1 MMTSKQDPMH
11 AVAIV
16 TFFVAATSS
25 LSAFAGPASESIKQ
39 THAAVLQVL
48 QDQDLQDPARAGE
61 RQQQLTLI
69 MAQRFGCREMAQHLL
84 GPHWSALVE
93 GQRAE
98 FVRLFRLLLVKN
110 YTEQIDRNA
119 DQRIDYLDE
128 QSHNGR
134 VRVRT
139 RLIAPHRELLLEFW
153 LFERLGDWLVYDV
166 VVDGISLIQNYRG
179 QIMSVLRLSSYDT
192 LVEKMRQKVCPH
204 GCREGK

>member
-1 MMTSKQDPMH
+1 MMKSKQDPMH

-16 TFFVAATSS
+16 AFFVVATSS

-48 QDQDLQDPARAGE
+48 HDPDLQDPARAGE
-61 RQQQLTLI
+61 REQQLTLI

-84 GPHWSALVE
+84 GPQWNALDE
-93 GQRAE
+93 DQRAE
-98 FVRLFRLLLVKN
+98 FVRLFRVLLLKN
-110 YTEQIDRNA
+110 YANQIDRYA

-134 VRVRT
+134 VLVRT
-139 RLIAPHRELLLEFW
+139 RLIAPHRKLLLEFW

-166 VVDGISLIQNYRG
+166 VVDGISLIQNYHG
-179 QIMSVLRLSSYDT
+179 QIMYVLRLSSYDR